1 MTGNSNGVG
10 NGDGNSQINGDGDAD
25 ADGQVQCNHHLHPQ
39 ADAWVG
45 LMKEADD
52 GDGSLSYEEFIAMV
66 KTAQKK

>member
-1 MTGNSNGVG
+1 MTGNSNG
-10 NGDGNSQINGDGDAD
+10 DGVGDGDGD
-25 ADGQVQCNHHLHPQ
+25 GDGQVQGHHHLHPQ

>member
-1 MTGNSNGVG
+1 M
-10 NGDGNSQINGDGDAD
+10 INGD
-25 ADGQVQCNHHLHPQ
+25 ADGQVQCHHHLHPQ